1 MMRKTNRIM
10 EASEETATRVLVA
23 DDDSQV
29 RHLVARA
36 LRKDGYEV
44 VEAADGSELLNVL
57 GSSLLPAS
65 FVEPFDLIISDVRMP
80 GWTGMG
86 VLISLRKADWALPFV
101 LITAFGDDDAHA
113 EARRLGA
120 SAMLDK
126 PFEMDDLRTLVWNLA
141 PRSRP
146 SAAGW
151 INRPTH

>member
-1 MMRKTNRIM
+1 MKNSNLIT

-44 VEAADGSELLNVL
+44 VEVADGSELLHVL
-57 GSSLLPAS
+57 GSSLMSASSIPA
-65 FVEPFDLIISDVRMP
+65 FDLVISDIRMP

-86 VLISLRKADWALPFV
+86 VLLSLRNADWALPFV
-101 LITAFGDDDAHA
+101 LITAFGDDETHK

-120 SAMLDK
+120 SATLDK
-126 PFEMDDLRTLVWNLA
+126 PFEMDDLRKLVWHLA
-141 PRSRP
+141 PRSRL
-146 SAAGW
+146 SRAGQL
-151 INRPTH
+151 PLEESP